1 MKFHGRLDKLEAL
14 FDRVPS
20 HDGYDGPVI
29 ICIRGGL
36 PGELCHASAGSLHF
50 VREPGETIAEF
61 KDRAWRAAAERG
73 EAFCVFGG
81 LPPL

>member
-1 MKFHGRLDKLEAL
+1 MKFHDRLDKLEAL
-14 FDRVPS
+14 LDRVPL

-29 ICIRGGL
+29 IHISGGL
-36 PGELCHASAGSLHF
+36 PGELRHASAGSLHF
-50 VREPGETIAEF
+50 VREPGETITDF
-61 KDRAWRAAAERG
+61 KDRAWRVAAEMG